1 VARVF
6 LDANVLFSAAYRE
19 DSALVRLWRVSSAV
33 LVSSEYAVD
42 EARRN
47 LPDAAARARL
57 ERMLADVEIVT
68 GMHDALLADG
78 LDLAEKD
85 RPILGAALAAGCT
98 HLITGDS
105 RHFGRLFGSQISGLQ
120 VMTPAMF
127 LSATQ

>member
-105 RHFGRLFGSQISGLQ
+105 RHFGRLFGSQISGLH

>member
-1 VARVF
+1 MARVF